1 MSENT
6 TSIALTSKQKQA
18 LVSSIEKQLSTL
30 TKNNLLT
37 SWAVA
42 ERLYSLYAAG
52 VHKEPKM
59 SFDKWIEGNLNTFG
73 NSAFT
78 LRRWK
83 DAYSNALQ
91 AGISREEM
99 PKWNQTALY
108 TLTEKGGMKLFPARV
123 KSGEIT
129 AEIFDVKMAKALN
142 DEAEDKP
149 NVISLYCLHNGAYP
163 VPNSKGGFTLLT
175 EEEVKA
181 EALKTEDKSEA
192 VIRST
197 FKTNLDK
204 RVIVYSLVN
213 KANLSVIRSEFWK
226 ETTDKDIE
234 AFLANQAKKA
244 KEKKSRAE
252 VAGFERKPKTKQ
264 KAKTEEKPEAKG

>member
-1 MSENT
+1 MKENTNT
-6 TSIALTSKQKQA
+6 TSIALTSKQRQA

-30 TKNNLLT
+30 TKNNLIT

-83 DAYSNALQ
+83 DAYGNALQ
-91 AGISREEM
+91 AGIAREDM

-108 TLTEKGGMKLFPARV
+108 TLTEKGGMKLFPERV

-129 AEIFDVKMAKALN
+129 SEIFDVKMARALN

-149 NVISLYCLHNGAYP
+149 NVIPLYCLHNG
-163 VPNSKGGFTLLT
+163 PNPLPNAKGQFVLLT
-175 EEEVKA
+175 EEEPKG
-181 EALKTEDKSEA
+181 EALKAEDKSEA
-192 VIRST
+192 VVHYT

-204 RVIVYSLVN
+204 KVIVYSLVN

-226 ETTDKDIE
+226 ETSDKDIE

-244 KEKKSRAE
+244 KDK
-252 VAGFERKPKTKQ
+252 KPKDKKPKDEPKDEG
-264 KAKTEEKPEAKG
+264 KA